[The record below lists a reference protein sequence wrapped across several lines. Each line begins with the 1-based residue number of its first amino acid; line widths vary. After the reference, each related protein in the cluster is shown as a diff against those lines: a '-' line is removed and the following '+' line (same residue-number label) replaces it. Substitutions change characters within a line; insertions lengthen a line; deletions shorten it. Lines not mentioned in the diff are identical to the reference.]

1 MNKKILYSVLL
12 GIPFMIAFIILS
24 NSIKTTEYIWLQTR
38 IFGLIAFF
46 ALFLTVV
53 IGEMRLLSKIKANF
67 ILFKYHV
74 PIAIFSTVIVL
85 MHFISAVFDK
95 FKWGKTL
102 VFTQFLGFS
111 FSDKWLVLLSLGTL
125 AFYFMLI
132 VGITSPKGMI
142 QRIGYKKWKLI
153 HYLSYVAFLFAYIHS
168 INLGTDIKSA
178 EVGFILKPIFIIM
191 FLFVLA
197 LLITRIL
204 NAYKLF
210 SDQIEINLVAV
221 FFILLLLGSVF
232 IIKAYIEGTE
242 KLAELSSSVVA
253 TNADI
258 NSIQIENQNLLDQ
271 GLLLN
276 QQIEL
281 LSTNTTR

>member
-1 MNKKILYSVLL
+1 MNKKITYSASL

-24 NSIKTTEYIWLQTR
+24 NSIKTTEYIWFQTR

-46 ALFLTVV
+46 ALFFTVV

-74 PIAIFSTVIVL
+74 PVAIFSIIIVL
-85 MHFISAVFDK
+85 MHAISAIFDK

-111 FSDKWLVLLSLGTL
+111 FSDQWLVLLSLGTL

-132 VGITSPKGMI
+132 VGITSSKGMI
-142 QRIGYKKWKLI
+142 QKIGYKKWKLI
-153 HYLSYVAFLFAYIHS
+153 HYFSYMAFLFAYIHS
-168 INLGTDIKSA
+168 INLGTDIKSV
-178 EVGFILKPIFIIM
+178 ELGFILKPIFIIM

-210 SDQIEINLVAV
+210 SDQIEINLAAV

-232 IIKAYIEGTE
+232 IIRAYVDGTE
-242 KLAELSSSVVA
+242 KLAELSRSVTA

-276 QQIEL
+276 QQIDS

>member
-1 MNKKILYSVLL
+1 MNKKILYSALL

-38 IFGLIAFF
+38 VFGLIAFF

-53 IGEMRLLSKIKANF
+53 IGELRLLSKIKANF
-67 ILFKYHV
+67 VLFKYHV

-102 VFTQFLGFS
+102 AFTQFLGFS
-111 FSDKWLVLLSLGTL
+111 FSDKWVVLLSLGTL

-132 VGITSPKGMI
+132 VGITSSKGMI

-153 HYLSYVAFLFAYIHS
+153 HYFSYVAFLFAYIHS
-168 INLGTDIKSA
+168 INLGTDIKSV

-191 FLFVLA
+191 FIFVLA

-210 SDQIEINLVAV
+210 SDQIEINIAAV

-232 IIKAYIEGTE
+232 IIKAYVEGTE
-242 KLAELSSSVVA
+242 KLTELSNSVTA
-253 TNADI
+253 TNTDI

-276 QQIEL
+276 QQIGL
-281 LSTNTTR
+281 LLTSATR